1 MFGDTQDN
9 GEVYDG
15 FGGGG
20 RMVRLSGG
28 DVSGWFDRKYCCN
41 FCEESCLKR
50 SHLKDRE
57 LRVCCEV

>member
-1 MFGDTQDN
+1 M
-9 GEVYDG
+9 YDG

-28 DVSGWFDRKYCCN
+28 VVLSGWFDRKCCCS
-41 FCEESCLKR
+41 FCEGSFLKR